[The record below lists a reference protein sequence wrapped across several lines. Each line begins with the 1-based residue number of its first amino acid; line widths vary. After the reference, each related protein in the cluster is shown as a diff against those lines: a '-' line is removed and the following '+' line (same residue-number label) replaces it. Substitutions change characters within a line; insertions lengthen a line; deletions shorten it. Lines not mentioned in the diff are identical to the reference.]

1 MTVRR
6 ATYTCWAIA
15 LAAGIL
21 YALAAARAGL
31 GGVAVGGGLAW
42 VVLLTLIITL
52 PVVIPLA
59 RRALP
64 GGGPEA
70 GSGGGGDGGWQ
81 GGGAGRA
88 GARAGEGGDGRH
100 RHGG

>member
-1 MTVRR
+1 MTLRR

-15 LAAGIL
+15 LAAGVL

-31 GGVAVGGGLAW
+31 GAVAVWGGLAW

-64 GGGPEA
+64 AQGPEE
-70 GSGGGGDGGWQ
+70 GDRRGVG
-81 GGGAGRA
+81 
-88 GARAGEGGDGRH
+88 H
-100 RHGG
+100 H